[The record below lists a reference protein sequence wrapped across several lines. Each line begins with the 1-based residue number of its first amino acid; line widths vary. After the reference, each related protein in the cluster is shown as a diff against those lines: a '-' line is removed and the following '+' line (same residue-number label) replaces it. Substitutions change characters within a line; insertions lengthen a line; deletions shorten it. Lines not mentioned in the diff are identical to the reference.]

1 MGKNEEVY
9 ERLVSS
15 LAPSIWEMEE
25 VKKGLLCQLF
35 GATQQ
40 DIQGNELPGTRCA
53 GT

>member
-1 MGKNEEVY
+1 LERVGKADDVY

-35 GATQQ
+35 GATHKTFK
-40 DIQGNELPGTRCA
+40 GHER
-53 GT
+53 